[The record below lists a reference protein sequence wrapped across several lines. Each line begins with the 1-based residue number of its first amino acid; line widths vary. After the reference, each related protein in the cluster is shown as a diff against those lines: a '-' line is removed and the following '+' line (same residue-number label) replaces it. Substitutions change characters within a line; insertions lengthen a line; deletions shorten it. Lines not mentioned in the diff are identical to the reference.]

1 MPPVENAGSDGAT
14 GHVPV
19 MLAEVLAALGP
30 LQGRVVVDATFGGG
44 GYSRAFLAAGA
55 ATVIAIDRDPE
66 AEARSRALRDDPR
79 FVFHR
84 GRFGD
89 VARLVRAHGLDAVDA
104 VVLDLGTSSFQLDDP
119 ARGFSWR
126 GDGPLDMRMEA
137 SGPTAADL
145 LASLDVPALAR
156 ILREFGDEPQALRI
170 ARAIVRERARRPLRT
185 TGELR
190 DLVLRVKGRG
200 TRSID
205 PATQTF
211 QALRIAVN
219 DETGELERA
228 LAGAR
233 AVLRPGGRLVV
244 VSFHSGEDGLVKR
257 WVNAHGGRAPAVSRH
272 RPAVASAAP
281 PAFAWLDRA
290 ARQPG
295 SAECLANPRAR
306 SARLRAAVRL
316 DDAACD
322 EAEPEPLS
330 SHPRIAA

>member
-1 MPPVENAGSDGAT
+1 MSPVEKSGAPGAAG
-14 GHVPV
+14 HQPV

-30 LQGRVVVDATFGGG
+30 LEGRIVVDATFGGG

-55 ATVIAIDRDPE
+55 GRVIAIDRDP
-66 AEARSRALRDDPR
+66 AAAARSRSLAGEPR
-79 FVFHR
+79 FVFR
-84 GRFGD
+84 EARFGD
-89 VARLVRAHGLDAVDA
+89 LAAVVRAEGLVAVDA

-145 LASLDVPALAR
+145 LARLDARELAR
-156 ILREFGDEPQALRI
+156 ILRAFGDEPQAARI
-170 ARAIVRERARRPLRT
+170 ARAIVQERARRPLRT

-190 DLVLRVKGRG
+190 DLILRVKGRG

-205 PATQTF
+205 PAAQTF

-228 LAGAR
+228 LVGAR

-244 VSFHSGEDGLVKR
+244 VSFHSGEDALVKR
-257 WVNAHGGRAPAVSRH
+257 WVNAQGGRAPAFSRH
-272 RPAVASAAP
+272 RPIAPAAAP
-281 PAFAWLDRA
+281 PALAWLDRA

-295 SAECLANPRAR
+295 AAECLANPRAR
-306 SARLRAAVRL
+306 SARLRVAVRL
-316 DDAACD
+316 DDTARDDAD
-322 EAEPEPLS
+322 PEPLIF
-330 SHPRIAA
+330 HPRIAA